1 MCRGVRLQVGAAGW
15 SVRRAHRPTGRAD
28 RSGGSGGSSSSGSF
42 VALVDMGMRDMVECA
57 RGLAAGASA
66 GTEAAL
72 SPAAHCTH
80 DLAEWEAGY
89 IAHHDVTD
97 IQIAASK

>member
-1 MCRGVRLQVGAAGW
+1 
-15 SVRRAHRPTGRAD
+15 
-28 RSGGSGGSSSSGSF
+28 
-42 VALVDMGMRDMVECA
+42 MVECA

-80 DLAEWEAGY
+80 DLAEWEAEY